1 MQASIALSLDPLDDV
16 RVTRDVIDRAPGE
29 TETEARRATAQLR
42 SPVESLECAFSLFDD
57 QDRVVL
63 VNPAFQQLLGHAIDG
78 PIVGRRF
85 DALLDASLGAGVFDP
100 GSDSLAT
107 LAARW
112 RAYHQ
117 HPSGALELRTRG
129 GRSLRMTVRPTAEGG
144 RVSLMI
150 DITDDVL
157 HAAELRR
164 ARSQAEAALAAQN
177 ELLASLSHD
186 LRSPLNAVLGFADLL
201 QRDRAEPLSARQ
213 QDRLVRVIRGGEHL
227 LSLFDALDLSRRPAP

>member
-1 MQASIALSLDPLDDV
+1 MHQHGLVDGPDREV
-16 RVTRDVIDRAPGE
+16 FRVIREVPELARI
-29 TETEARRATAQLR
+29 EAEAVRATAHLR
-42 SPVESLECAFSLFDD
+42 SPVESLDGAFSLFDD
-57 QDRVVL
+57 QDRVEL
-63 VNPAFQQLLGHAIDG
+63 INPAFQRLLGHAIDG

-85 DALLDASLGAGVFDP
+85 DELLDASLGAGVFDP
-100 GSDSLAT
+100 GSDSLAS

-117 HPSGALELRTRG
+117 HPSGVLELRTRG
-129 GRSLRMTVRPTAEGG
+129 GRALRMTVRPTAEGG
-144 RVSLMI
+144 RVSLVS

-157 HAAELRR
+157 QVDALRR

-201 QRDRAEPLSARQ
+201 QRMNHRRQ
-213 QDRLVRVIRGGEHL
+213 AVRNQRLVRVIRGGEHL
-227 LSLFDALDLSRRPAP
+227 LSLIDALDLSRRPAP